1 MNKRQAKKLAKQRAQ
16 ARAERSR
23 SYASEYFRTGAEV
36 QSAVNRINSRL
47 RTIASHLGND
57 STQLQNLYTQIDIFV
72 PNNLVYYNKDKV
84 LQIGTPYKI
93 FKMPEIHAVI
103 SHFDK
108 DFPTY
113 GDIKAEYQKGYLSLQ
128 RSSEFFDN
136 ESVHELTIDQYIEI
150 FANISDILKWASDN
164 QDEIDEAK
172 EILEIAHQEGGH
184 TYEDFMRIQNL
195 YRTGMTKQNEGKND

>member
-1 MNKRQAKKLAKQRAQ
+1 MNKRQAKKLSKQRAQ
-16 ARAERSR
+16 ARTTLTRR
-23 SYASEYFRTGAEV
+23 YKSEYFNTGAEV

-47 RTIASHLGND
+47 RTIASHLGTD

-84 LQIGTPYKI
+84 LQISKPYQI
-93 FKMPEIHAVI
+93 FKNPDLHAVI
-103 SHFDK
+103 YHFDK

-113 GDIKAEYQKGYLSLQ
+113 GELKAEYQKGYLALQ
-128 RSSEFFDN
+128 GSSEFFDN

-164 QDEIDEAK
+164 EDDIEEARQ
-172 EILEIAHQEGGH
+172 ILEIARQKGGH

-195 YRTGMTKQNEGKND
+195 YRTGMTKKGGTND